1 MSEEPRPFST
11 YADMMSKVGRF
22 MFYWSLLEQQL
33 KNSIE
38 DARAR
43 LQLKPVKVKG
53 TLVKRL
59 DVWEELAVQLPENV
73 DKAAIASEVRLQ
85 TLALKHI
92 RNQIVHGLCGGS
104 SDPDDGEAHIMCIEG
119 GHRIRLVVEDRVH
132 VEVTPYDL
140 PKGRIIYRERTPGQG
155 PGVVRQRMIRR

>member
-43 LQLKPVKVKG
+43 LQLKPVKVTG
-53 TLVKRL
+53 TLLKRL
-59 DVWEELAVQLPENV
+59 DVWEELAAQLPENV

-104 SDPDDGEAHIMCIEG
+104 SDPEDGEAHILCIEG
-119 GHRIRLVVEDRVH
+119 GHENPTGKTIAYTLSQLEDFTQGIDACRRAFMSLRNFNYQI
-132 VEVTPYDL
+132 TP
-140 PKGRIIYRERTPGQG
+140 P
-155 PGVVRQRMIRR
+155 